1 MRTIMK
7 ADTANVTG
15 TVTQIKVT
23 PQAGALGATVTGID
37 LAQPLGDATFAE
49 LEKAF
54 LEYLV
59 LAFRGQDIS
68 PDQHLAFA
76 GRWGTVVPHPY
87 VPSIERY
94 PGIMRVYDPT
104 PLTQLWHSDFSYAR
118 RPPKLSILVARTLPP
133 VGGDTMFANQFAAY
147 DSLSD
152 GMKQLLSGLRAVNQ
166 GTALALES
174 GLSEEDVMWT
184 HPVVRTHPDTRRKSL
199 FVNADYTKRF
209 ENMTEAE
216 SAPLLQYLYQ
226 QGSRAEFTYRHRWQ
240 DGDVLMWDNRAV
252 LHAVIGD
259 VGGAERSLH
268 RVAVAGDEPR

>member
-1 MRTIMK
+1 
-7 ADTANVTG
+7 
-15 TVTQIKVT
+15 
-23 PQAGALGATVTGID
+23 
-37 LAQPLGDATFAE
+37 
-49 LEKAF
+49 
-54 LEYLV
+54 
-59 LAFRGQDIS
+59 
-68 PDQHLAFA
+68 
-76 GRWGTVVPHPY
+76 
-87 VPSIERY
+87 
-94 PGIMRVYDPT
+94 MRVYDPT

-133 VGGDTMFANQFAAY
+133 VGGDTMFANQYAAY
-147 DSLSD
+147 DSLSE
-152 GMKQLLSGLRAVNQ
+152 GMKRLLTGLRAVNQ

-184 HPVVRTHPDTRRKSL
+184 HPVVRNHPETGRKSL

-209 ENMTEAE
+209 EDMTEAE
-216 SAPLLQYLYQ
+216 SAPLLRYLYE

-240 DGDVLMWDNRAV
+240 EGDVLMWDNRAV